1 MEFLYQSKYSGF
13 QNKSVILN
21 KQIHNIVVPEATKEQ
36 MSYAVNTNRNT
47 QSWDIFDWLS
57 VWRMTLN
64 IFIYVLQYW
73 NPGRSIH
80 WDFSIYPDLYTR
92 LQICLLY
99 TSCRYIN
106 Q

>member
-47 QSWDIFDWLS
+47 QSWDIFD
-57 VWRMTLN
+57 
-64 IFIYVLQYW
+64 
-73 NPGRSIH
+73 
-80 WDFSIYPDLYTR
+80 
-92 LQICLLY
+92 
-99 TSCRYIN
+99 
-106 Q
+106 